1 MKTSAVV
8 IMGSLLLFSIPT
20 IIPNTATPP
29 FVPEFINY
37 PAEKQ
42 GEYLTHREADEAV
55 KLIRQWKDQ
64 PFFIQVSHYAVHT
77 PIQAIQEVAD
87 KYKFKEGM
95 SETNRKYAA
104 MVESI
109 DDCMRDM
116 LAELKKHGL
125 DKNTMIIFTSD
136 NGGLDRN
143 GSPTENAPL
152 RSGKG
157 YCYEGGIRPFSCSL
171 AGQDTC
177 WKKGRF
183 SGLIDRSVSHNY
195 GSNRY
200 GSSQGS
206 TD

>member
-1 MKTSAVV
+1 M
-8 IMGSLLLFSIPT
+8 F
-20 IIPNTATPP
+20 
-29 FVPEFINY
+29 
-37 PAEKQ
+37 
-42 GEYLTHREADEAV
+42 
-55 KLIRQWKDQ
+55 KLISERKDQ

-116 LAELKKHGL
+116 LAELKKHGI
-125 DKNTMIIFTSD
+125 DKNTLIIFTSD

-157 YCYEGGIRPFSCSL
+157 YCYEGGIRVPFLVRWQQEYRRRFDFPVSSIDL
-171 AGQDTC
+171 FPTL
-177 WKKGRF
+177 WKPP
-183 SGLIDRSVSHNY
+183 D
-195 GSNRY
+195 

-206 TD
+206 SIDGLYCIRIWKAEARKAETETLIWHFQCHAGFLIIRRVIITIKFWEEFMSFMI

>member
-1 MKTSAVV
+1 M
-8 IMGSLLLFSIPT
+8 
-20 IIPNTATPP
+20 
-29 FVPEFINY
+29 
-37 PAEKQ
+37 
-42 GEYLTHREADEAV
+42 

-125 DKNTMIIFTSD
+125 DENTLIIFTSD

-143 GSPTENAPL
+143 GSPT
-152 RSGKG
+152 GK
-157 YCYEGGIRPFSCSL
+157 CSL
-171 AGQDTC
+171 TE
-177 WKKGRF
+177 W
-183 SGLIDRSVSHNY
+183 
-195 GSNRY
+195 
-200 GSSQGS
+200 
-206 TD
+206 

>member
-1 MKTSAVV
+1 MPGRK
-8 IMGSLLLFSIPT
+8 P
-20 IIPNTATPP
+20 
-29 FVPEFINY
+29 
-37 PAEKQ
+37 

-55 KLIRQWKDQ
+55 KLIRNWKDR

-116 LAELKKHGL
+116 LSELKKHGI
-125 DKNTMIIFTSD
+125 DENTLIIFTSD

-143 GSPTENAPL
+143 GNPTDNAPL

-157 YCYEGGIRPFSCSL
+157 YCYEGGIRVPFLSVGRPKYQL
-171 AGQDTC
+171 ARLPTFRFPRSIC
-177 WKKGRF
+177 FPRSWKQPVKLPKDRPID
-183 SGLIDRSVSHNY
+183 GLSWE
-195 GSNRY
+195 
-200 GSSQGS
+200 
-206 TD
+206 TL

>member
-1 MKTSAVV
+1 MVSEKQGYDENFGGCDYGQPPS
-8 IMGSLLLFSIPT
+8 FFDPYNNPKHRHPT
-20 IIPNTATPP
+20 IRAGIHKLPGR
-29 FVPEFINY
+29 
-37 PAEKQ
+37 KQ

-55 KLIRQWKDQ
+55 KLIRKWKDQ

-116 LAELKKHGL
+116 LAELKKNGI
-125 DKNTMIIFTSD
+125 DKNTLIIFTSD

-143 GSPTENAPL
+143 GSPTENAPYEVEKDTAMREEFMYLFSFAGRLKFRRLKL
-152 RSGKG
+152 RIFQ
-157 YCYEGGIRPFSCSL
+157 YHPLIYFPRL
-171 AGQDTC
+171 
-177 WKKGRF
+177 WK
-183 SGLIDRSVSHNY
+183 
-195 GSNRY
+195 
-200 GSSQGS
+200 
-206 TD
+206 

>member
-1 MKTSAVV
+1 M
-8 IMGSLLLFSIPT
+8 
-20 IIPNTATPP
+20 
-29 FVPEFINY
+29 
-37 PAEKQ
+37 
-42 GEYLTHREADEAV
+42 
-55 KLIRQWKDQ
+55 
-64 PFFIQVSHYAVHT
+64 HT

-116 LAELKKHGL
+116 LAELKKNGI
-125 DKNTMIIFTSD
+125 DKNTLIIFTSD

-157 YCYEGGIRPFSCSL
+157 YCYEGGIRVPFFSFLWPAKVPAAKTSDFPVSSIDLFPIMEATGTALPKDRPIDGLSL
-171 AGQDTC
+171 NNHS
-177 WKKGRF
+177 WKCGGKKAPIEKLWSGTSLITAMLRVPIQLFAKG
-183 SGLIDRSVSHNY
+183 IIN
-195 GSNRY
+195 
-200 GSSQGS
+200 
-206 TD
+206 